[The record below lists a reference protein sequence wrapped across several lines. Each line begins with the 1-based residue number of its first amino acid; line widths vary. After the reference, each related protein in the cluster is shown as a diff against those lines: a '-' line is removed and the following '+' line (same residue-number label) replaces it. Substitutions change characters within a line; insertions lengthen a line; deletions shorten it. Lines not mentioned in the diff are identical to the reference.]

1 MRSAQKL
8 SRERKIVD
16 EISAA
21 RIRVASF
28 CALPYEHIGLQIN
41 AWLRKHLSG
50 KF

>member
-21 RIRVASF
+21 RISVASF
-28 CALPYEHIGLQIN
+28 CALPYQHTGLQVDV
-41 AWLRKHLSG
+41 WLRKHLSG
-50 KF
+50 KS